1 MMKTNTKYTTCKNK
15 EEMPMEKSNKKSR
28 GV

>member
-1 MMKTNTKYTTCKNK
+1 MKTNTKYTTCKNK
-15 EEMPMEKSNKKSR
+15 EEMPMEKKSNKKSR